1 MKTIKNILSVF
12 VLITIT
18 TSLWSCVEIDEYL
31 NGDTTGPTII
41 VDNELL
47 SYDELNEGDMIRIP
61 LVIKSEYG
69 IKRIAWFLNNET
81 PNGVVADDPVY
92 IDNDEFPKEIVDT
105 INVPVSDNAKE
116 LVIICFDKR
125 NRSSEIHV
133 AFNTIKTIPQIIFK
147 DSINSRASV
156 FENKNFT
163 VTGRIV
169 SEYELKSTT
178 VSTIING
185 VTSSEQTLTLQDTRF
200 TTSLM
205 VVKGLTGIIIKA
217 TNIND
222 GVAVDTF
229 KIGAVVDDAVNI
241 LMKGGITSL
250 QSFAAGEINSYEG
263 SVVSGSN
270 ISKLVYKVRKNDVYG
285 NEINIALGTPLDEF
299 IFKLEILGEEG
310 MQSVQIIGENVNGKT
325 TTIELTIPEVILN
338 VLYFKDVQLTTEIGA
353 GKKNWFACY
362 RAPYAF
368 DQASAAANQEMMDF
382 VCALYDN
389 TQVSLLSPHVF
400 NASQL
405 YNEAITPYMQ
415 GFTQA
420 NFCLLSGNRPEITF
434 ESFNAIKTQEDLD
447 KFIDT
452 SIAASYTIY
461 TANRG
466 TNRELVVGKGMVY
479 AWGPSSGNNKEFGI
493 IIVKAISFTNGIGNV
508 TLDIK
513 VPRADYRTVYSAS
526 AKTYP

>member
-1 MKTIKNILSVF
+1 MKTIKKILPIF
-12 VLITIT
+12 ILITIT
-18 TSLWSCVEIDEYL
+18 AFMWSCVEVDEYL

-61 LVIKSEYG
+61 VVIKSEYG
-69 IKRIAWFLNNET
+69 IKRIAYFLNNVT
-81 PNGVVADDPVY
+81 PNGIVADDPIY
-92 IDNDEFPKEIVDT
+92 IDNDEYPKEITET
-105 INVPVSDNAKE
+105 INVPVSNNAKE

-125 NRSSEIHV
+125 NRSTEIHV
-133 AFNTIKTIPQIIFK
+133 EFNTIKTIPQIIFK

-169 SEYELKSTT
+169 SEYELKSAT

-185 VTSSEQTLTLQDTRF
+185 ETSAEQTLILSDTRF
-200 TTSLM
+200 TTSVM
-205 VVKGLTGIIIKA
+205 VVKGLSGIIIKA

-222 GVAVDTF
+222 GIAVDTF
-229 KIGAVVDDAVNI
+229 KIGEVVDDAVNI
-241 LMKGGITSL
+241 VMKGGITSL
-250 QSFAAGEINSYEG
+250 MSFAAGEINSYEG

-270 ISKLVYKVRKNDVYG
+270 VSKLAYKVKKNGVFG
-285 NEINIALGTPLDEF
+285 NEIAIPLGTPLDDF
-299 IFKLEILGEEG
+299 SFKLDILGEEG
-310 MQSVQIIGENVNGKT
+310 MEMVQVTGENVNGKS

-338 VLYFKDVQLTTEIGA
+338 VLYFKDVELTTEIGT

-368 DQASAAANQEMMDF
+368 DQETAAANQEMMDF
-382 VCALYDN
+382 VCVLYDN

-434 ESFNAIKTQEDLD
+434 ESFNAIHTQEDLD
-447 KFIDT
+447 KYIDT
-452 SIAASYTIY
+452 SIASSYIIY
-461 TANRG
+461 TAARG

-493 IIVKAISFTNGIGNV
+493 IIVKAISFENGIGNV

-513 VPRADYRTVYSAS
+513 VPRTDYRTVYSAS